1 MTHPCLVT
9 EFYLDQAS
17 LKSAMTFGNSY
28 NAVSSGPCSLKNKSV
43 FALHFFLSH
52 SIKIRFG
59 IILVW
64 KRDEINGDEASVK
77 SFSFY
82 FKFELILF
90 LHPYFGQLM
99 TLANN

>member
-1 MTHPCLVT
+1 MIWNH
-9 EFYLDQAS
+9 
-17 LKSAMTFGNSY
+17 FG
-28 NAVSSGPCSLKNKSV
+28 VE
-43 FALHFFLSH
+43 
-52 SIKIRFG
+52 
-59 IILVW
+59 

-99 TLANN
+99 TLANNWSQKTEDFSTEY